1 MFRNRVSVVRRAKNA
16 SKPSSSGSIQS
27 PLSSTNEGGA
37 TGDGPNSLPVELEQS
52 GFSRASE
59 LVTPASPSSSSSVVA
74 DESIVMMEHGKL
86 VEGICIDE
94 TAFTLDD
101 SGEIR
106 ENELRLTVEDD
117 NDVTKDLDFSRTSP
131 ALFSMTSPKR
141 ARMMLEIQRS
151 IDRNRSAMTG
161 PVSSSTPFLMPAV
174 EGLGFGSS
182 LKTTT
187 QSEVSPA
194 ALRCSVDETPVP
206 QNQQQLCQ
214 QEGQRTPWSG
224 RSAGSQSKQAGA
236 LKRQSIAGAIDD
248 LNEMT
253 EELIDFIK
261 GFEEKYSTAIH

>member
-1 MFRNRVSVVRRAKNA
+1 MFRNRISVVRRAKNA
-16 SKPSSSGSIQS
+16 SKPNSCSVQS

-37 TGDGPNSLPVELEQS
+37 TGDGPSSLAVELEQS

-59 LVTPASPSSSSSVVA
+59 LVAPASPSSSVAA

-141 ARMMLEIQRS
+141 ARMMLEMQRS

-161 PVSSSTPFLMPAV
+161 PVSSSTPFLMPSV
-174 EGLGFGSS
+174 EGSGFGSS

-206 QNQQQLCQ
+206 QNQQQRCQ

>member
-1 MFRNRVSVVRRAKNA
+1 MFRNRISVVRRAKNG
-16 SKPSSSGSIQS
+16 SKPSSSIQS

-59 LVTPASPSSSSSVVA
+59 LVTPASPSSSSVAA

-174 EGLGFGSS
+174 EGSGFGSS
-182 LKTTT
+182 LTTT
-187 QSEVSPA
+187 TKSEVSPA
-194 ALRCSVDETPVP
+194 ALRSSVDETPVP

-224 RSAGSQSKQAGA
+224 RSAESQSMQAGA

-261 GFEEKYSTAIH
+261 GFEEKYSAIH